1 MVGWRVWSVVHAGGE
16 LRLSSLVYHELWEP
30 GRETRARCR
39 RTLAAL
45 PWSRPPLHEA
55 PGYDCCCGIYAL
67 ASPDLAARYL
77 GSEVE
82 NAPRAVMRVFG
93 AVSLW
98 GRVVET
104 ERGWR
109 ASCAYPQRIVVP
121 SRRLERLVAVAL
133 WPYRPTPGAVA
144 RELEAYGVEVE
155 VVDAARLPALR
166 SLHPV
171 R

>member
-1 MVGWRVWSVVHAGGE
+1 
-16 LRLSSLVYHELWEP
+16 
-30 GRETRARCR
+30 
-39 RTLAAL
+39 
-45 PWSRPPLHEA
+45 
-55 PGYDCCCGIYAL
+55 
-67 ASPDLAARYL
+67 
-77 GSEVE
+77 
-82 NAPRAVMRVFG
+82 MRVFG

-109 ASCAYPQRIVVP
+109 ASCAYPRRIVVP

>member
-1 MVGWRVWSVVHAGGE
+1 MGEE

-30 GRETRARCR
+30 RTETRARCR

-45 PWSRPPLHEA
+45 PWSRVPLHEA
-55 PGYDCCCGIYAL
+55 PAYDCCCGIYAL
-67 ASPDLAARYL
+67 ASPEHAARYL
-77 GSEVE
+77 ESEVE
-82 NAPRAVMRVFG
+82 NAPRAVQRVLG

-104 ERGWR
+104 DRGWR
-109 ASCAYPQRIVVP
+109 ASCAHPQRIVVP
-121 SRRLERLVAVAL
+121 SRRLERLAAIAL

-144 RELEAYGVEVE
+144 RELEAYGVEVD
-155 VVDAARLPALR
+155 VVDAARLPAIR
-166 SLHPV
+166 SPHAV